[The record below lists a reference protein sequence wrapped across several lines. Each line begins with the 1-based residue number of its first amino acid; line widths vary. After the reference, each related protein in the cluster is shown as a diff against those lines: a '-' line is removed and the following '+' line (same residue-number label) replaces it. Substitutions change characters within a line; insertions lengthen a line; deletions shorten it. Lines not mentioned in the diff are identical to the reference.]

1 MDASTH
7 ELCQAIQNSAPKAA
21 VPLLNGKPRRNFS
34 TFDVIVHSGL
44 AVTWPQVQLDSAAKN

>member
-7 ELCQAIQNSAPKAA
+7 ELCQAIQNFSAPKAA
-21 VPLLNGKPRRNFS
+21 VPLLNGKTRRNFS

-44 AVTWPQVQLDSAAKN
+44 AVT